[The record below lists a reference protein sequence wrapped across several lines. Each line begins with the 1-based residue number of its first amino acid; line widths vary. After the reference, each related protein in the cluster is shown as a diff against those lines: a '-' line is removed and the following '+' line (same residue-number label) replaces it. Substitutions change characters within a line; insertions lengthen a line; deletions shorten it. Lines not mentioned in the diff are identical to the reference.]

1 MNTID
6 VRCAR
11 SATYFVIL
19 TTRLPSSLSA
29 DEPPNGL
36 DSCST
41 SLLRPHLLSALPRFA
56 LAEPTHPQG
65 RISLCT
71 FSYTG
76 ISMLLDVRC
85 SEFSENFLLCR
96 GFVFIYRLYTLFQ
109 PWDREREETALSGAW
124 CRLGKCWSMS
134 FLFWVAVNSYRMWAA
149 ELRPLPDF

>member
-85 SEFSENFLLCR
+85 SEFSENFYFVVDSFSYIDYIHYSSREIESERRQLCR
-96 GFVFIYRLYTLFQ
+96 VLDADLGSVGACLFCFGSQ
-109 PWDREREETALSGAW
+109 
-124 CRLGKCWSMS
+124 
-134 FLFWVAVNSYRMWAA
+134 
-149 ELRPLPDF
+149 